1 MQKATL
7 ARTDSM
13 DSAWMTVE
21 QAQKHYQFSRKG
33 VIELAERAGGLA
45 VFGRRQRIY
54 RPLCDEYLLNT
65 VRFNDGTETD

>member
-13 DSAWMTVE
+13 DSAWLTVE

-33 VIELAERAGGLA
+33 VIELAEKAGGLA

-54 RPLCDEYLLNT
+54 RPLCDEFLLHT
-65 VRFNDGTETD
+65 VRFDDAGDE